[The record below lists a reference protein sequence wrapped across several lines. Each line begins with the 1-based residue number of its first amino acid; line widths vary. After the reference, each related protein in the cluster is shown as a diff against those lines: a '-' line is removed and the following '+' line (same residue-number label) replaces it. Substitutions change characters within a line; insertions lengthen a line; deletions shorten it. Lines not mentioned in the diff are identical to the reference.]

1 MFSPQLLA
9 YFDRARCAGE
19 VPVPSARVEGQNPVC
34 GDHLVLSLRSEGER
48 IAELRYLCRG
58 CVAAMGC
65 AAAFTELL
73 DGLPLRRLAQFS
85 AADLSA
91 AVGPLPPV
99 SRHAMALVLD
109 TRDLLLAALRPLAP

>member
-9 YFDRARCAGE
+9 YFDRARCGGE
-19 VPVPSARVEGQNPVC
+19 VLAPSARVEGQNPVC
-34 GDHLVLSLRSEGER
+34 GDHLVLSLRREGER

-58 CVAAMGC
+58 CVAAMAC

-73 DGLPLRRLAQFS
+73 DGLPLRRLAEFS

-91 AVGPLPPV
+91 AVGPLPPT
-99 SRHAMALVLD
+99 SRHAMALVLE
-109 TRDLLLAALRPLAP
+109 TRDLLLAALRAAR